1 MGMSQPTRIL
11 VALIAGLLLG
21 IAAAA
26 LAVPALTT
34 NLLAVAEPVGGLWLD
49 ALRMTIV
56 PLVVSLLITGI
67 AAGTQAARAG
77 RLTLRA
83 IVIFLIVLWSS
94 ALLGAMLLPTIVD
107 LWPLPA
113 KSGDALRAAL
123 GTTTTISAREI
134 PGIAAFLRG
143 IIPTNPF
150 GAAAS
155 DAMLPLIVFT
165 TIFSFAVTRLPEH
178 PRSLLTNLFAAV
190 ADAMLVI
197 IGWVLWIGPLG
208 VFALAF
214 VVGARAGSSAVG
226 ALLHYVIAVTIVGSI
241 VWLLAYPVAR
251 IGGRVPLSRFAR
263 ALAPVQAV
271 AVSTQSSLA
280 CLPAMLTAAERL
292 GVPVRTAGV
301 VLPLAVAL
309 FRATGPAVNLA
320 VALYIAHW
328 FRIELGPLAIAAGIA
343 TAAITTMGAVSLP
356 GQVSFITSIAPIAMA
371 MGVPFEPLALLVAVE
386 PIPDIMR
393 TVGNATMDVA
403 VTTVA
408 ARDANEPTS
417 ETHAHDTATR

>member
-1 MGMSQPTRIL
+1 MSQPTRIL
-11 VALIAGLLLG
+11 LALIAGLALG
-21 IAAAA
+21 IGAAA
-26 LAVPALTT
+26 LAAPALTARVI
-34 NLLAVAEPVGGLWLD
+34 AVAEPVGGVWLD

-56 PLVVSLLITGI
+56 PLVVALLITGI
-67 AAGTQAARAG
+67 GAGTQAARAG

-83 IVIFLIVLWSS
+83 IILFVIILWSS
-94 ALLGAMLLPTIVD
+94 SLLGAALLPTIVG

-113 KSGDALRAAL
+113 ASGEALRAAL
-123 GTTTTISAREI
+123 GGATISAQEV
-134 PGIAAFLRG
+134 PGIATFLRG
-143 IIPTNPF
+143 IIPSNPF
-150 GAAAS
+150 EAAAS
-155 DAMLPLIVFT
+155 GTMLPLIVFT
-165 TIFSFAVTRLPEH
+165 TIFAFAVTRLPER
-178 PRSLLTNLFAAV
+178 PRTHLTDLFAAV
-190 ADAMLVI
+190 ADAMLVV

-226 ALLHYVIAVTIVGSI
+226 ALLHYVIVVTSVGTV
-241 VWLLAYPVAR
+241 VWLLAYAVAR
-251 IGGRVPLSRFAR
+251 IGGRIPLVRFAR
-263 ALAPVQAV
+263 AVAPVQAV

-280 CLPAMLTAAERL
+280 CLPAMLSATERL
-292 GVPVRTAGV
+292 GIPVRVGGV

-320 VALYIAHW
+320 VALYVAHW
-328 FRIELGPLAIAAGIA
+328 FRIELGPIAIAAGIA

-408 ARDANEPTS
+408 ARDAMEPANAQS
-417 ETHAHDTATR
+417 AIRSHDEV